1 MRFPASA
8 PRLLQIQSVRLTS
21 ADVGFFH
28 PHTVIYSRAPTPFCM
43 SSPAL
48 SSLRRAWLT
57 LTLIRTHFEDLSN
70 DAECLEDPPFDFAVF
85 PVYLVKA
92 HHAHM
97 NEVTNSQASSMYP
110 AQRVYNQ
117 AREPPV
123 FDHMKQCYP
132 SVVPRGKRSEIIYI
146 HIICRFTRAF
156 PSSSP
161 NHAQS

>member
-85 PVYLVKA
+85 PVYLVKV

-97 NEVTNSQASSMYP
+97 NEFA
-110 AQRVYNQ
+110 RVVNVSG
-117 AREPPV
+117 AKSVGEGTPSIRPHETV
-123 FDHMKQCYP
+123 LSLCCTKKQE
-132 SVVPRGKRSEIIYI
+132 KRNYLHSHYM
-146 HIICRFTRAF
+146 
-156 PSSSP
+156 
-161 NHAQS
+161 